1 MNNYEYIIAGLPA
14 LSADWKFTEGD
25 FSSYLEG
32 IKESCSAKD
41 KALIGWLEKGFCDDE
56 LTQDFYRKA
65 LACRNRFIRGYF
77 AFDLNVRNAKTRYLN
92 GALGRPEDKNVISAA
107 PEESIR
113 LSTSGIFGDL
123 KSAEEFPQAQRL
135 DEILHGKDIL
145 ERERG
150 LDDLMWEEIDSLT
163 EFHYFD
169 ITVILGFICKLHI
182 IARWARLDE
191 QTGRE
196 MFRKLV
202 DEVRGT
208 FKGFENNNNKNN

>member
-14 LSADWKFTEGD
+14 LTEDWKFTEGD
-25 FSSYLEG
+25 FGTYLDG
-32 IKESCSAKD
+32 IKESCSGKD
-41 KALIGWLEKGFCDDE
+41 RDLIGWLEKGFRDEE
-56 LTQDFYRKA
+56 LTEEFYRNA
-65 LACRNRFIRGYF
+65 LGCRNRFIREYF

-92 GALGRPEDKNVISAA
+92 NALGRPAEKDVISAA

-123 KSAEEFPQAQRL
+123 KSSGEFAQAQRL
-135 DEILHGKDIL
+135 ETILHGKDIL

-150 LDDLMWEEIDSLT
+150 LDDLMWEEIDALT

-196 MFRKLV
+196 MFRRLV